1 MRIKKVV
8 RAIAEVLVCIVIIAS
23 ILFVSGQKGR
33 AWLSVQ
39 YQSGGT
45 FVAVH
50 DKEEIR
56 QLREAVKEV
65 MHQGQKVDAA
75 DYETTYGSSLFLV
88 NWICPVQVKGA
99 YPKRVAGQRDDKQNG
114 NDGQRSVREDMD
126 NDRGDGYLVQIG
138 LKTYQ
143 ISEEQYDTL
152 LAAHITALYE
162 NGYCE
167 DKSVQA
173 D

>member
-8 RAIAEVLVCIVIIAS
+8 RAIAAVLVCIVIIAS
-23 ILFVSGQKGR
+23 ILFVSGQQGR
-33 AWLSVQ
+33 VWLSVQ

-50 DKEEIR
+50 DREEIR

-88 NWICPVQVKGA
+88 NWICPVQIKGA
-99 YPKRVAGQRDDKQNG
+99 YPKSVAGQRDDKQNG
-114 NDGQRSVREDMD
+114 DDGQRSVRENTDSD
-126 NDRGDGYLVQIG
+126 KGDGCLVQVG

-152 LAAHITALYE
+152 LAPHITALRE
-162 NGYCE
+162 AEYCE
-167 DKSVQA
+167 DEYAQTN
-173 D
+173 